1 MQKANGA
8 APKVGR
14 PVLYDREAVVSA
26 AMLVFWEKGFSATT
40 LHDLE
45 EATGVDR
52 STLYNSFDG
61 KRGLFCSAAAAYVD
75 LAEEQL
81 FERLYGGTDGIA
93 DIVDLFD
100 RIDAMFESDTPTG
113 CLIVTDMGAV
123 TDPATTRRYLEH
135 LEGGLRAAL
144 ERAAI
149 AGQIDSNRC
158 EQRCRLLIAAVIG
171 LNQLNHSGSDTV
183 VAPPQRCPC
192 RGQVVGYQQMTNV
205 PTKRST
211 ETLPRPHAK
220 N

>member
-1 MQKANGA
+1 MMQKANSA

-26 AMLVFWEKGFSATT
+26 AMLAFWETGFSATT

-61 KRGLFCSAAAAYVD
+61 KKGLFCSAAAAYVD
-75 LAEEQL
+75 LAEQQL
-81 FERLYGGTDGIA
+81 FERLYDGTDGIA
-93 DIVDLFD
+93 DIVDFFD
-100 RIDAMFESDTPTG
+100 RIDAMFESDAPTG
-113 CLIVTDMGAV
+113 CLIVNDMGTV
-123 TDPATTRRYLEH
+123 TDPTTTRRYLER

-144 ERAAI
+144 ERASI
-149 AGQIDSNRC
+149 AGQIDPNRC
-158 EQRCRLLIAAVIG
+158 EQRRQLLIAAVIG

-183 VAPPQRCPC
+183 VASDLLKGVCAEI
-192 RGQVVGYQQMTNV
+192 
-205 PTKRST
+205 RSW
-211 ETLPRPHAK
+211 AIK